1 MATDNISLAPV
12 TQENWRAALRLAVH
26 PDQQRFVAEY
36 APVVAVALA
45 KAYLRLGD
53 LTWAPYA
60 ISAGAEMVGFVALA
74 YEPASADDYWV
85 FHFFIDQRYQ
95 GRGYARAALE
105 RLLALGGGGG
115 GWAGAP
121 PPPPPRQP
129 DDAAGGSPGE
139 PRGAA
144 SLYQRRLPPDRRR
157 TLGRATLSARA
168 ARPCLARV
176 ALPAYYLKG
185 EGGQPL

>member
-36 APVVAVALA
+36 APVAAIALA

-74 YEPASADDYWV
+74 YEPASVDEYWV

-105 RLLALGGGGG
+105 RLIALVKREHPAGQMLQLVVHPENRVAQRLYTSAGFRPTGAERWGEPLYQLALRD
-115 GWAGAP
+115 P
-121 PPPPPRQP
+121 
-129 DDAAGGSPGE
+129 
-139 PRGAA
+139 
-144 SLYQRRLPPDRRR
+144 
-157 TLGRATLSARA
+157 
-168 ARPCLARV
+168 V
-176 ALPAYYLKG
+176 
-185 EGGQPL
+185 

>member
-36 APVVAVALA
+36 APVAAVALA

-60 ISAGAEMVGFVALA
+60 ISAGSEVVGFVALA
-74 YEPASADDYWV
+74 YEPASVDEYWV

-105 RLLALGGGGG
+105 RLIALVKREHP
-115 GWAGAP
+115 AGQLLQLVVHPENRVA
-121 PPPPPRQP
+121 QHLYTS
-129 DDAAGGSPGE
+129 AGFRPTGAERWGE
-139 PRGAA
+139 
-144 SLYQRRLPPDRRR
+144 SLYQ
-157 TLGRATLSARA
+157 
-168 ARPCLARV
+168 LALRDPV
-176 ALPAYYLKG
+176 
-185 EGGQPL
+185 

>member
-36 APVVAVALA
+36 APVAAIALA
-45 KAYLRLGD
+45 KAYLRLDD

-74 YEPASADDYWV
+74 CEPASVDEYWV

-105 RLLALGGGGG
+105 RLLALVKREHP
-115 GWAGAP
+115 AGQMLQLVVHPENRVA
-121 PPPPPRQP
+121 QHLYTS
-129 DDAAGGSPGE
+129 AGFRPTGAERWGE
-139 PRGAA
+139 P
-144 SLYQRRLPPDRRR
+144 LYQ
-157 TLGRATLSARA
+157 
-168 ARPCLARV
+168 LALRDPV
-176 ALPAYYLKG
+176 
-185 EGGQPL
+185 